1 MPPAALVVLVN
12 GKDGTVFYFRPH
24 SIILKV
30 MRTVDVTPKKQ
41 NNEVGT
47 RKIRCVSSP
56 QSTSGRKLP
65 SISLAGVW
73 LKKAGFEVGDFVRIV
88 VMDGV
93 LVVSCERL
101 PGNEN
106 RTD

>member
-1 MPPAALVVLVN
+1 MPSL
-12 GKDGTVFYFRPH
+12 
-24 SIILKV
+24 
-30 MRTVDVTPKKQ
+30 
-41 NNEVGT
+41 
-47 RKIRCVSSP
+47 
-56 QSTSGRKLP
+56 
-65 SISLAGVW
+65 SLAGVW